1 MPAAVGDME
10 LLAVLESLP
19 GAEDQGFHCDSEKP
33 GASAITSLERDQFVY
48 VLFFA
53 FHAMRIQEDLRIDR
67 LEATGLVRTILAARE
82 ISFSDEEWKDTVE
95 RRIWQFLVHE
105 EFRARDVRQ
114 FEVVRVP
121 VLKDE
126 TIVLDTRCLHAGA
139 SWPGEKNAYRAHF
152 YGYERDL
159 QKQTSEQRLNKDE
172 YLTVD
177 PCNNDLFPIVGWA
190 QLNNIFKLKA
200 DLPNLKPQPRRGSS
214 SRAEEPTSESPSC
227 SSEPTSPLPSDTA
240 AAQVSRPAASPGP
253 TFQVFCMLFVPLLR
267 RSPGPACS

>member
-19 GAEDQGFHCDSEKP
+19 GAEDQGFHFDSNKP

-53 FHAMRIQEDLRIDR
+53 FHAMRIQEDLRKDR
-67 LEATGLVRTILAARE
+67 LEATGLVRSILAAKD

-105 EFRARDVRQ
+105 EFRARDVRP

-121 VLKDE
+121 VLKDQ

-139 SWPGEKNAYRAHF
+139 SWPGEENAYRAHF

-159 QKQTSEQRLNKDE
+159 RKQTSEQRLDKDE

-177 PCNNDLFPIVGWA
+177 PCNDNLFPIVGWA
-190 QLNNIFKLKA
+190 QLRNIFKLKA
-200 DLPNLKPQPRRGSS
+200 DLPQQQQRGNR
-214 SRAEEPTSESPSC
+214 SRVEEPTSESPS
-227 SSEPTSPLPSDTA
+227 SSSEPTSPSSNLEPTSPLPSGSSG
-240 AAQVSRPAASPGP
+240 QP
-253 TFQVFCMLFVPLLR
+253 
-267 RSPGPACS
+267 